1 MQDNGC
7 IRRLLF
13 ALCIN
18 DWSGGLNLIVALP
31 PKKVANGVGCL
42 KITNICFAHVNVLSE
57 THINLRFLRN
67 NPIQTKG
74 ILQENSS
81 CVLSFRAEKDMLL
94 WW

>member
-1 MQDNGC
+1 MGVTGECRIMDA
-7 IRRLLF
+7 F
-13 ALCIN
+13 AGYFLR
-18 DWSGGLNLIVALP
+18 
-31 PKKVANGVGCL
+31 
-42 KITNICFAHVNVLSE
+42 FNVLSE

-67 NPIQTKG
+67 NSIQTKG

>member
-1 MQDNGC
+1 MYEYDEE
-7 IRRLLF
+7 
-13 ALCIN
+13 
-18 DWSGGLNLIVALP
+18 
-31 PKKVANGVGCL
+31 CL
-42 KITNICFAHVNVLSE
+42 KTFILNQGQLFDEPVAETLEEAEAFLEDCIYNITNICFAHVNVLSE

>member
-7 IRRLLF
+7 IRRLLLRF
-13 ALCIN
+13 
-18 DWSGGLNLIVALP
+18 
-31 PKKVANGVGCL
+31 
-42 KITNICFAHVNVLSE
+42 NVLSE

>member
-18 DWSGGLNLIVALP
+18 DWSGGLNLIVALS

-42 KITNICFAHVNVLSE
+42 KIF
-57 THINLRFLRN
+57 
-67 NPIQTKG
+67 
-74 ILQENSS
+74 
-81 CVLSFRAEKDMLL
+81 
-94 WW
+94 

>member
-42 KITNICFAHVNVLSE
+42 KIFYISEKYLSD
-57 THINLRFLRN
+57 
-67 NPIQTKG
+67 
-74 ILQENSS
+74 
-81 CVLSFRAEKDMLL
+81 EKKTAII
-94 WW
+94 